1 MKQFGF
7 YTENNN
13 DPNNVWALLKSD
25 VFEGV
30 IQEEIF

>member
-13 DPNNVWALLKSD
+13 GPNVWALLKSN
-25 VFEGV
+25 VFEGE